1 MLTMFKN
8 KKYFTKGQYIFW
20 ALIILFLLLAFFH
33 FLDGVFQR
41 EGIAKQIVSIEK
53 GDDFDTLDIVKID
66 STKAII
72 DDSILFKW
80 NWEDYKGKKRTINFK
95 LSKGDLKKARNN
107 RNTFQIPGLEVWGH
121 MFKNDVHYLKSIIKA
136 YELSI
141 KKNHLYG
148 QEALDYV
155 VSSIQYIGYT
165 YICVGNEF
173 SRCGLNDATKED
185 CRPKNAANFGI
196 PGCCDNI
203 KPWGVYSPF
212 EFAYFR
218 TGDCDTKSLFA
229 YTILKGL
236 GYKNVFVL
244 HGNVEAG
251 YHAMLGVKTP
261 NPPSRGRYIRDYDG
275 QKIYA
280 WETTTGAS
288 TLGQK
293 IWSSWTDWKI
303 GLN

>member
-1 MLTMFKN
+1 MFKN
-8 KKYFTKGQYIFW
+8 KKYFTKGQYLFW
-20 ALIILFLLLAFFH
+20 GLIILFLVLAIFH
-33 FLDGVFQR
+33 FSDGVFQR

-53 GDDFDTLDIVKID
+53 GDDFDTLDIVKND

-80 NWEDYKGKKRTINFK
+80 NWKDYKGKKRFINFK
-95 LSKGDLKKARNN
+95 LSKRNFVQARYN
-107 RNTFQIPGLEVWGH
+107 RKSFRLPGLGVWGH
-121 MFKNDVHYLKSIIKA
+121 MFKYDLKYLKSIIKA
-136 YELSI
+136 YDISI

-148 QEALDYV
+148 QDALDYV

-165 YICVGNEF
+165 YICAGTED
-173 SRCGLNDATKED
+173 SRCGFNDATKED
-185 CRPKNAANFGI
+185 CKPKNVANIGT
-196 PGCCDNI
+196 PGCCDNVI
-203 KPWGVYSPF
+203 PWAVYSPF
-212 EFAYFR
+212 EFAYLR

-261 NPPSRGRYIRDYDG
+261 NPPSRRRYIRDYDG

-288 TLGQK
+288 RLGQK
-293 IWSSWTDWKI
+293 VWDSWTEWEI